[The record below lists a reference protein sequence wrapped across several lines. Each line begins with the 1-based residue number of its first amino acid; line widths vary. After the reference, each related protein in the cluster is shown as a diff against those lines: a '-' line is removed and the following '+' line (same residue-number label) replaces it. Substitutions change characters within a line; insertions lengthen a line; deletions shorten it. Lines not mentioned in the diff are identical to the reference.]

1 MEPIG
6 QSGLANHAQ
15 PTPEPRF
22 TSRFDWRTISA
33 LNVVS
38 ALAQV
43 GQFGIAFVMLPVWL
57 AAQGLDATR
66 LGVFV
71 AALWLGQLPGLAL
84 APRLCRRHGE
94 RRVITAGLLCTVA
107 GFAWIALL
115 PWPLQIM
122 GGSLAG
128 MGLGLRWIG
137 LEPWLYRIA
146 PSTARGRLVGF
157 HETLIALAP
166 IAAPLLVKWVGIEGH
181 AVLWVGAAFSASAL
195 APLLITRAPIP
206 DGLEPSGTLLQRN
219 WFGLPA
225 LAWRWTVQRWTQSAV
240 VFKQGLVIAA
250 VGGVVEAAVSGL
262 FALYTQEQGLS
273 VAQTAELLA
282 VFGLGGLLLQYPV
295 GWLSDHW
302 GVGTAAVLCA
312 AATAVLCA
320 ALTLALPYAAIWV
333 AVFLLGGC
341 ITAFLTL
348 ALIASTLTPTGSMA
362 DNVSAISMTYTLC
375 AAAGPLMAA
384 QVIKAS
390 NGVALMGFASL
401 AAIAMVALLLGLRGA
416 ATQDK
421 QA

>member
-1 MEPIG
+1 MEPSG
-6 QSGLANHAQ
+6 QPALANHQA
-15 PTPEPRF
+15 PTEAL
-22 TSRFDWRTISA
+22 RFDWRTICA
-33 LNVVS
+33 LNGVS

-43 GQFGIAFVMLPVWL
+43 GQFGIAFVMLPVWF
-57 AAQGLDATR
+57 AAHGLDASR
-66 LGVFV
+66 LGLFV

-107 GFAWIALL
+107 GFAWIAVL
-115 PWPLQIM
+115 PWPLQIL

-166 IAAPLLVKWVGIEGH
+166 IAAPLLVNWVGIEGN

-195 APLLITRAPIP
+195 VPLLITQAPIP
-206 DGLEPSGTLLQRN
+206 DGLD
-219 WFGLPA
+219 PA
-225 LAWRWTVQRWTQSAV
+225 AAPPRGWKWGDLAAAAWRWTALRWTQSAV
-240 VFKQGLVIAA
+240 VFKQGIVIAA
-250 VGGVVEAAVSGL
+250 VGGVIEAAVSGL
-262 FALYTQEQGLS
+262 FALYTQDQGLS

-302 GVGTAAVLCA
+302 GLGGAAVLCA
-312 AATAVLCA
+312 AGTAVLCG
-320 ALTLALPYAAIWV
+320 ALTLALPYAAMWA

-362 DNVSAISMTYTLC
+362 ANVSAVSMTYTLC

-384 QVIKAS
+384 QVMKAS
-390 NGVALMGFASL
+390 SGVALMGFASV
-401 AAIAMVALLLGLRGA
+401 AAVGMVALLLGLRGKA
-416 ATQDK
+416 N
-421 QA
+421 